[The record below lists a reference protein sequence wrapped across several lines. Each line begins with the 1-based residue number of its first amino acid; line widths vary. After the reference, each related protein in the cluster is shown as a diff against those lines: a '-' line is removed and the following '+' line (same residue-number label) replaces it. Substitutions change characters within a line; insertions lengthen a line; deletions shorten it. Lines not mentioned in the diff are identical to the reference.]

1 MYHNCATVHIF
12 WYELI
17 GWLSW
22 GNCQYN
28 DWVTGW
34 ITGVRF
40 SAGTMKE
47 FFLHHHVQTGFG
59 AHSASCPADTM
70 GLFP

>member
-1 MYHNCATVHIF
+1 
-12 WYELI
+12 
-17 GWLSW
+17 
-22 GNCQYN
+22 
-28 DWVTGW
+28 
-34 ITGVRF
+34 
-40 SAGTMKE
+40 MKE